1 MAYKGKFT
9 TFQHPE
15 KYIGDSNN
23 VIYRSLWERNVMR
36 WLDENPD
43 IVEWGSEEI
52 AIMYDHPIRGGT
64 AKYYPDFILKDKE
77 NVVKVVEVKPAIQIQ
92 RPKNPGRQ
100 TSKYLREVATYAVN
114 RSKWNKAKK
123 FCKRNVMI
131 FEVWTENH
139 LKAMGIL
146 NWETDK
152 AVLINESKASNRPKM
167 KNLTFRR
174 PRRPKRRS

>member
-1 MAYKGKFT
+1 M
-9 TFQHPE
+9 
-15 KYIGDSNN
+15 
-23 VIYRSLWERNVMR
+23 
-36 WLDENPD
+36 
-43 IVEWGSEEI
+43 
-52 AIMYDHPIRGGT
+52 
-64 AKYYPDFILKDKE
+64 
-77 NVVKVVEVKPAIQIQ
+77 VEVKPAIQIQ

-123 FCKRNVMI
+123 FCKRNGMI

>member
-9 TFQHPE
+9 TFQNPE
-15 KYIGDSNN
+15 KYIGDANN

-52 AIMYDHPIRGGT
+52 AIMYDHPIRGGA

-92 RPKNPGRQ
+92 
-100 TSKYLREVATYAVN
+100 
-114 RSKWNKAKK
+114 
-123 FCKRNVMI
+123 
-131 FEVWTENH
+131 
-139 LKAMGIL
+139 
-146 NWETDK
+146 
-152 AVLINESKASNRPKM
+152 
-167 KNLTFRR
+167 
-174 PRRPKRRS
+174 